1 MGWSLAL
8 SHPGCL
14 RSLKDS
20 SVLTQEGQSGGRSA
34 GQSQTSRPA
43 MIITQARAVQYVDD
57 SDEKSKSVTDVN
69 MRMCFLSSRTV
80 ESLKD
85 VDKTSCL
92 IIAEPPRGWRLRPA
106 AN

>member
-1 MGWSLAL
+1 ME
-8 SHPGCL
+8 PCL
-14 RSLKDS
+14 ISSWVLK
-20 SVLTQEGQSGGRSA
+20 VLKGLLCLNPRGPVGGRSA
-34 GQSQTSRPA
+34 GHSQASRPA
-43 MIITQARAVQYVDD
+43 MIMTQARAVQYAGD

-69 MRMCFLSSRTV
+69 MRVCFLSSRTV